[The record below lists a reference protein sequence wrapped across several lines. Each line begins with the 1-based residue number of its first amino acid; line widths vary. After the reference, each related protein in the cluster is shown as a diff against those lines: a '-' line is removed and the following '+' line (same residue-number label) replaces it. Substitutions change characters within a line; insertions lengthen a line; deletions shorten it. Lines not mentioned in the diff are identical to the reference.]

1 MSAERAGS
9 IRAEIL
15 ERVRLRF
22 ALELRT
28 FESRVREA
36 MASGTRLER
45 LALDDLYLATA
56 CAAGEEGAW
65 EELSQRH
72 FGFIRGFALR
82 CARRDPPAS
91 DVAERVI
98 ADLWQ
103 RGKIRQ
109 FAGRSTLRTW
119 LGTVVA
125 HTASNALEA
134 RGRIVPLERGGE
146 RSAEPEADGPDRKA
160 LARIASE
167 AMRALP
173 ADARLL
179 LLLYY
184 EQGSTLEEVGAA
196 LGASKAA
203 LSRRLA
209 RIRAKLRADIESRTG
224 AGTGAHDFAGVDL
237 DLTALLAAVPDAE
250 RNGGRSV
257 KEE

>member
-1 MSAERAGS
+1 MSARRTS
-9 IRAEIL
+9 DIRAEIL

-22 ALELRT
+22 ALDLRA
-28 FESRVREA
+28 FESRIRDA
-36 MASGTRLER
+36 TASGTRIER

-72 FGFIRGFALR
+72 FGFIRDFALR

-98 ADLWQ
+98 AELWQ

-109 FAGRSTLRTW
+109 FAGRSSLRTW

-125 HTASNALEA
+125 HTASNALQA
-134 RGRIVPLERGGE
+134 QGRTVPLERGGE
-146 RSAEPEADGPDRKA
+146 RSAEPEADAPDWRT
-160 LARIASE
+160 LRRIASE
-167 AMRALP
+167 ALAALP
-173 ADARLL
+173 ADGRLL

-184 EQGSTLEEVGAA
+184 EQGSTLEEVGAI

-203 LSRRLA
+203 LSRRLSK
-209 RIRAKLRADIESRTG
+209 IRAALRADIESRTG
-224 AGTGAHDFAGVDL
+224 AETGARDFARVDL
-237 DLTALLAAVPDAE
+237 DLAALLAGAPEVE

>member
-1 MSAERAGS
+1 VSAERAGD

-15 ERVRLRF
+15 DRVRLRF
-22 ALELRT
+22 ALDLAA
-28 FESRVREA
+28 FEGRVREA
-36 MASGTRLER
+36 LASGMRLDR

-56 CAAGEEGAW
+56 CAAGEEAAW

-72 FGFIRGFALR
+72 FGFIRDFSLR
-82 CARRDPPAS
+82 CARRDPPAG

-125 HTASNALEA
+125 HAASNALEA
-134 RGRIVPLERGGE
+134 RGRIVPLERAGD
-146 RSAEPEADGPDRKA
+146 RAAEPEADGPDRAA
-160 LARIASE
+160 LARIAAE
-167 AMRALP
+167 ALRALP
-173 ADARLL
+173 PDARLL

-184 EQGSTLEEVGAA
+184 EQGSTLEEVGAL

-209 RIRAKLRADIESRTG
+209 KIRAALRADIESRSE
-224 AGTGAHDFAGVDL
+224 AGTAGRDFTSVDL
-237 DLTALLAAVPDAE
+237 DLAALLAAAPEVE
-250 RNGGRSV
+250 KNSERSV